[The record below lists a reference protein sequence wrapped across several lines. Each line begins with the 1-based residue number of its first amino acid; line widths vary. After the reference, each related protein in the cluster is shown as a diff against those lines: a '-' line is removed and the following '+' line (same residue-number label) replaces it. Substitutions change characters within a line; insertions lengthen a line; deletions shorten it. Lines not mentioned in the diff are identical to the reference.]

1 MTKNNIKGL
10 DEYYSDLYDSALD
23 DKSNKNYDNAINKL
37 TEIYNNKQLDLINIQ
52 LVKLLYKEHRYQE
65 AFEYIT
71 LNPNLYLKN
80 IELIKIFIEVL
91 LNNHDFIFARKVV
104 ADFNDKLLKDKVI
117 LKISVAE
124 KNYEEYFQKSLN
136 SKVKEFAHLGNYEF
150 SKQKSILESSMKIPL
165 KYFVE
170 YGEYLL
176 LDSFVHPLIKSS
188 IVDTFRELKLKIN
201 INERFIDKKVR
212 ELNVYGLSKLESM
225 LSYRNIISIVNE
237 SCLKNDPTSKMMF
250 LQYLRVNLMIIY
262 PFNDEIIKNYKLWF
276 EYFYKTF
283 TGRQFDSDTEEKEE
297 INDIGNLILS
307 IYSELFNI

>member
-124 KNYEEYFQKSLN
+124 KNYEEYFQK
-136 SKVKEFAHLGNYEF
+136 KFEF
-150 SKQKSILESSMKIPL
+150 
-165 KYFVE
+165 
-170 YGEYLL
+170 
-176 LDSFVHPLIKSS
+176 
-188 IVDTFRELKLKIN
+188 
-201 INERFIDKKVR
+201 
-212 ELNVYGLSKLESM
+212 
-225 LSYRNIISIVNE
+225 
-237 SCLKNDPTSKMMF
+237 
-250 LQYLRVNLMIIY
+250 
-262 PFNDEIIKNYKLWF
+262 
-276 EYFYKTF
+276 
-283 TGRQFDSDTEEKEE
+283 
-297 INDIGNLILS
+297 
-307 IYSELFNI
+307 